1 LPDEW
6 SEHTLHGTSY
16 KIRPEEREKQ
26 NIFNYY
32 FLMLVKVEEKR
43 RKIFLFIIKLPRSPD
58 SDSFQSEMI
67 TSRHFYLF
75 IYLFLVDPKTDRFPV
90 ASENA
95 EGKTRERKKCVF
107 FAVRK
112 SSSENFPLRK
122 RFSHFREKRQFFF
135 ISGKMQGPPETGPLK
150 TVTDVGSFHSSSPRA
165 D

>member
-107 FAVRK
+107 FCGQK
-112 SSSENFPLRK
+112 IFLRK
-122 RFSHFREKRQFFF
+122 FSTSEAFFPFPRKTPIFFYFRENAGTAGNGTPENCDRRRV
-135 ISGKMQGPPETGPLK
+135 ISLLFATC
-150 TVTDVGSFHSSSPRA
+150 
-165 D
+165 